1 MEVIYMSKNRYGKIY
16 VVIEGR
22 TPLLMNRLTPEKLKV
37 ENRSGK
43 NTEIIQQY
51 DPVEEAKKSAYIDV
65 IDGKETLY
73 IPAEA
78 VYQCIL
84 NASKIY
90 KSGKSKMR
98 DLLAGS
104 IMIEPEK
111 IPLGT
116 KDYEIDIRA
125 VNIKGSRV
133 LRGRAKIPKWKAEF
147 YIIYDKTLLSD
158 IKLLRT
164 ILEDAGVRVGLLDY
178 RPQKGGPFGTFIVTK
193 FEEVE

>member
-1 MEVIYMSKNRYGKIY
+1 
-16 VVIEGR
+16 
-22 TPLLMNRLTPEKLKV
+22 
-37 ENRSGK
+37 
-43 NTEIIQQY
+43 
-51 DPVEEAKKSAYIDV
+51 
-65 IDGKETLY
+65 
-73 IPAEA
+73 
-78 VYQCIL
+78 
-84 NASKIY
+84 
-90 KSGKSKMR
+90 MR

-116 KDYEIDIRA
+116 KDYEVDIRA